1 VPDRSRDGFTLGIG
15 WLLSRAY
22 RHSLMCAACSEGR
35 SKTAMVTA
43 SLSAACSALTPSG
56 WCRELMGVELEEP
69 GLEPRGDLWLLLLL
83 LLLEERDERDE
94 RISPHSTFDP
104 NRFRETEVAF
114 LGKNRREM
122 SQVIRRY
129 LLSSRPESSQQR
141 GIRERLRRSC
151 DKNALFHARPENNLI
166 AERRRA
172 RWLFSSVQFHRGP
185 PTLTPP
191 PSQRTA
197 PLPSVNTST
206 EYSLARATQFC

>member
-1 VPDRSRDGFTLGIG
+1 MPDRSRDGFTLGSG

-94 RISPHSTFDP
+94 RIDQSTLHLDP

-129 LLSSRPESSQQR
+129 LLK
-141 GIRERLRRSC
+141 RLSLTHRLP
-151 DKNALFHARPENNLI
+151 ALTCCLR
-166 AERRRA
+166 
-172 RWLFSSVQFHRGP
+172 
-185 PTLTPP
+185 
-191 PSQRTA
+191 
-197 PLPSVNTST
+197 
-206 EYSLARATQFC
+206 

>member
-1 VPDRSRDGFTLGIG
+1 
-15 WLLSRAY
+15 
-22 RHSLMCAACSEGR
+22 MCAACSEGR

-94 RISPHSTFDP
+94 RIDQSTLHLVP
-104 NRFRETEVAF
+104 NRFRENEVAF

-129 LLSSRPESSQQR
+129 LLKRVGERLLHSCLSSCSESSQQR
-141 GIRERLRRSC
+141 GMRERSRRSC
-151 DKNALFHARPENNLI
+151 DKNALFHARPENK
-166 AERRRA
+166 
-172 RWLFSSVQFHRGP
+172 S
-185 PTLTPP
+185 
-191 PSQRTA
+191 
-197 PLPSVNTST
+197 
-206 EYSLARATQFC
+206 